1 MSIVLPFRSQY
12 LTPPPTRASSYN
24 NDPLPYIKRQAKY
37 IERNIQV
44 LIDAQSDGLMA
55 GLGRPHQA
63 DTPSD
68 TSHTPTPSEPGSPQC
83 SSAGPV
89 KQTPGK
95 KIGLRAAREGIF
107 KCMRDLLELREE
119 ERETL
124 AFRMTERRD
133 ALAEIDGF
141 NSKAAGLEDAISKI
155 QDSDENQRSRSL
167 QEEARNL
174 EADIRDLET
183 KLYEMK
189 AKHRHIVNEISQVGN
204 SVDAKLSSYKTS
216 LSILQSNIQKYLQS
230 PPLEPLSLTTK
241 EATFYSLQP
250 KRRTLEM
257 AQEHWNAE
265 QAELQTRQAEVDS
278 EIAALEEGG
287 GMWKSVIAE
296 VSGFEKRLKTEM
308 RRSIQTKSQRINP
321 DGPSG
326 SKEDTSQAKA
336 IIEDLENTAQRVE
349 KQLGFAEDRHWN
361 LLICCISA
369 ELEALREAREML
381 LNAFN
386 VSEEELCPSH
396 DREPAKKDDHAGN
409 DSHEDSLT
417 DPLSV
422 DNPEPPADLLKDS
435 NGNPHTH
442 GARSD
447 DEDDEP
453 DPAWLL
459 PES

>member
-1 MSIVLPFRSQY
+1 M
-12 LTPPPTRASSYN
+12 PPPTRASPYD
-24 NDPLPYIKRQAKY
+24 NDPLPYIKRQSKY
-37 IERNIQV
+37 IEKNIQV

-55 GLGRPHQA
+55 GLGGPQA
-63 DTPSD
+63 DCPSD
-68 TSHTPTPSEPGSPQC
+68 TSNTPTSSEPGSPQR
-83 SSAGPV
+83 SSARPV
-89 KQTPGK
+89 KQSSGK
-95 KIGLRAAREGIF
+95 KIGLRAARDGIF

-124 AFRMTERRD
+124 AFRMTERKD
-133 ALAEIDGF
+133 ALAEVNGF
-141 NSKAAGLEDAISKI
+141 NLKAAGLEEAISTI

-189 AKHRHIVNEISQVGN
+189 AKHRHLVNEISQVGN

-216 LSILQSNIQKYLQS
+216 LSILQSNIQKYLQN
-230 PPLEPLSLTTK
+230 PPLEPLSFTTK
-241 EATFYSLQP
+241 ETTFYALP
-250 KRRTLEM
+250 HKRRTLDM
-257 AQEHWNAE
+257 AQEHWSAE
-265 QAELQTRQAEVDS
+265 QTELQTRQAEVDS

-287 GMWKSVIAE
+287 GMWKSIIAE

-308 RRSIQTKSQRINP
+308 CRSIQTGSQHINP

-326 SKEDTSQAKA
+326 SKEETGRAKA
-336 IIEDLENTAQRVE
+336 IIEDLENTTQRVE
-349 KQLGFAEDRHWN
+349 KQLGLAEDRHWN

-386 VSEEELCPSH
+386 VSEEDLWPHH
-396 DREPAKKDDHAGN
+396 DRESAKKNDHADNAGQ
-409 DSHEDSLT
+409 EDSPT

-422 DNPEPPADLLKDS
+422 DNPDPPADLLKDS
-435 NGNPHTH
+435 NANPHPH
-442 GARSD
+442 HARSD

>member
-1 MSIVLPFRSQY
+1 M
-12 LTPPPTRASSYN
+12 PPPVRASPYN
-24 NDPLPYIKRQAKY
+24 NDPLPYIKRQSKY
-37 IERNIQV
+37 IEKNLQV

-55 GLGRPHQA
+55 GLGGPRQTH
-63 DTPSD
+63 TPSD
-68 TSHTPTPSEPGSPQC
+68 SSRTPTPSEPDSPRR
-83 SSAGPV
+83 SSAQIA
-89 KQTPGK
+89 KQPPRK

-107 KCMRDLLELREE
+107 KCIHDLLELREE
-119 ERETL
+119 EREVL
-124 AFRMTERRD
+124 AFRMTERKD
-133 ALAEIDGF
+133 ALAEVDGF
-141 NSKAAGLEDAISKI
+141 NSKAAGLEKAISTI
-155 QDSDENQRSRSL
+155 HDSDENQRSRSL

-174 EADIRDLET
+174 EADIHELET
-183 KLYEMK
+183 KLYGMK

-204 SVDAKLSSYKTS
+204 SVDAKLSSYRSS
-216 LSILQSNIQKYLQS
+216 LSILQSNIQKYLQN
-230 PPLEPLSLTTK
+230 PPLEPLSFTTK
-241 EATFYSLQP
+241 ETTFYSLPP

-265 QAELQTRQAEVDS
+265 QTEIQTRQAEVDS
-278 EIAALEEGG
+278 EILALEEGG
-287 GMWKSVIAE
+287 GVWKSVVAE

-308 RRSIQTKSQRINP
+308 SQTIQFKSQQIKA

-326 SKEDTSQAKA
+326 SNEETGRAKA

-349 KQLGFAEDRHWN
+349 KQLRFAEDRRWN

-381 LNAFN
+381 LTVFN
-386 VSEEELCPSH
+386 VSGEDLSPSQ
-396 DREPAKKDDHAGN
+396 DGEPAKKSDHAENFG
-409 DSHEDSLT
+409 HEDSPT

-435 NGNPHTH
+435 NSNSHSD